1 MADINTSWEGHTGT
15 EIEAWIRAKFGSKVG
30 YVRWVQKETFYYI
43 QGFAD
48 LASSREYDSLPTP
61 EEKEESG
68 LLLLDDQLPI
78 STVQGDSYSA
88 RLFTSMDVSQPIVTA
103 DKTLNVPLRFC
114 GIKTSDG
121 DRLNAGIDGTLHI
134 LRGNTEV
141 GTASLHSYDLD
152 STAYETIDV
161 GKYLQDGEQSIRF
174 YVSYQYIDADETVR
188 TASSSYITISRVI
201 LTQMRLEFSGEWW
214 TPYNGNSIDI
224 GYFIRGY
231 GQMYLYVQMDSTM
244 IINGLTVTASTE
256 VARAVSITD
265 TSLMTNGLH
274 TIRAWLA
281 SSVDPTVL
289 SPVVVNQIAY
299 FDEDTATTED
309 KARTYIMVNALAN
322 IIHPYVDS
330 VLMEYSVFKYGADT
344 VPLGFRL
351 HNQNRSVT
359 YVSQDLGNVVT
370 GVNYTYQSALKIPSG
385 VSSVFLY
392 FVVDGV
398 LQTAQNWEI
407 IVDQSVDYN
416 PSLMDNN
423 GFILDP
429 STRSNL
435 ETNPQ
440 QIINAK
446 TGSVV
451 ASSWSSNM
459 VFSSPNGYVP
469 DSDGSVHLHIPAG
482 VKLNITGYDPFSG
495 LVESGS
501 SNSMT
506 MELDIKIDNVYDA
519 TEPVF
524 RVGPYG
530 QDNKVTGLL
539 MLPTSAHVLSAG
551 LRAIGA
557 QDIQFQEGVRTHI
570 TINIVNNL
578 GASGLN
584 FCRIFV
590 NGIINREFTYSNDR
604 FAPQGGSGGFVIGSD
619 TAEVDLYGIRVYKQ
633 ALSSQQVMQDYKSS
647 IPTAAEK
654 LRFHNANDILDAN
667 NKIDYGKASQLYS
680 TMLMTCEETG
690 RPFIPNYS
698 NGVTS
703 YSKVT
708 LTVIFRYRYATNGH
722 NVGDINYN
730 LSRVLTHMKIKGQ
743 GTSSMTYWMWNIRFE
758 FTSNSE
764 VWSVTSDMTKDT
776 LLLSGD
782 DCYMQFE
789 EGGAHALKLDAKMN
803 WASSSQSHKMGMM
816 NAYGTLWK
824 SIIGTRSPIYA
835 ADSKCRPC
843 VLQEAFLF
851 FTQPSEGGDVSF
863 SNFMTFGP
871 AKNDKATWGLNIK
884 SSHYMKNGASQKMY
898 TCLEGSSN
906 GRPLVEA
913 KVPWLREE
921 VFYYYNPLDDNDSM
935 NETFIYNGASNFD
948 WDKGPANTQNEG
960 QSNEYDTPK
969 GFTLVA
975 DNMWKET
982 EDTEFNDPTDLY
994 KTSGNT
1000 IKFYR
1005 RAWNLMY
1012 LNSPFLKAYE
1022 GIYTDFMNSQNKD
1035 EAYQY
1040 FITVSGGGHN
1050 AGECFR
1056 YNPLSKN
1063 DPSLPKWVNAGAS
1076 KSASTSDGYSVLN
1089 VYDDLHVT
1097 TPGKPVSRITEE
1109 LIAAR
1114 IARYKAQSGN
1124 WWHEEDGDLCQA
1136 WGKIMAA
1143 KDNWCKNTYFI
1154 LNPDGKISQNR
1165 DDDDTIMDKD
1175 NVGKTGAPY
1184 WVEEHDRFNDLG
1196 QWCDENGK
1204 GEIWDAVQGEYNDV
1218 ANAQSTYFNSQD
1230 SIPFVLRERCRPTE
1244 LKGMVST
1251 IFQTMVAQEGTV
1263 NAFYQ
1268 KYFFDIQEYL
1278 PAVAYNEVARIAYET
1293 ASIEASRGHYSNNT
1307 DPMTQSLGDQL
1318 QGERQWVKMRIPYME
1333 SYGNS
1338 TVFCDTRGG
1347 NTKSLSF
1354 RSSLATTDSGT
1365 THNYVF
1371 RVTPHQFLY
1380 PSAGSES
1387 SYAYSNERAR
1397 PGKVVELPPLNVTQ
1411 NNNVFIFGIDYLRS
1425 VGDFAPHPTESNSSI
1440 NVSGDRLTEWIINEG
1455 GSQTVNNK
1463 SITISFTTP
1472 RLKRLVMRGCT
1483 ALSGLGGSSL
1493 SGMTKATEIDL
1504 RGCTNLSSV
1513 ALPTTDSLTT
1523 LRLPQSLSELSIEAQ
1538 PNLSTLQIEGY
1549 SYFTTLRIDQTVC
1562 THLTGVQSIST
1573 ALYNA
1578 RKNATGNMDI
1588 MFRGISWTSYTRAA
1602 LMWLASKNADLK
1614 GTIALM
1620 PVSDYQADHTNYLSI
1635 SDLEILMDKFGNIQS
1650 GSDGLTVTYTTFS
1663 ITSIKIDGDKYFYKT
1678 GLNTTHKVTV
1688 KSLLYGNNLQMK
1700 TLQDGRAVF
1709 DITWSF
1715 GENVS
1720 TLATIDENTGVIN
1733 VLHIGDSTIHTLNV
1747 SVKTLADT
1755 LTADAT
1761 VAFYGRVPQVGDF
1774 AYADGTFDNE
1784 YFVDKT
1790 FVGLVTRRDSVDTN
1804 QWKLTIYC
1812 KEWIECVSDK
1822 GTVFGAGY
1830 NNLSNVTGLKWG
1842 INSENTN
1849 VHNFTNAEQAAIK
1862 EFINQQNGYE
1872 TYPSISDVP
1881 NLTNLGSPSGFHF
1894 WNSYFDDNTA
1904 DGYKVQTPGY
1914 MTTDNDGKSNT
1925 EKIIAHA
1932 NVIIGQYL
1940 MKAEPFA
1947 GKSGIKIPT
1956 TLKEFANLSQA
1967 VEDIQ
1972 EDLGDTNYGRWTRM
1986 LYGCAYGCY
1995 LYEPEIFDWDKPLDP
2010 QYKKNNWFLGAYY
2023 QLWRTLIFWCNSN
2036 GYNGSSGAQN
2046 TQPSITY
2053 ADENPSSSK
2062 YGTVIKEAHK
2072 PIFANA
2078 LYRMSLK
2085 GATHTWRFEQDSSTE
2100 NSNAYNC
2107 GILGT
2112 GQTTAQ
2118 MLGKRGFGALVP
2130 MCEYIWTKPE

>member
-1 MADINTSWEGHTGT
+1 MADINISWEGHTGT
-15 EIEAWIRAKFGSKVG
+15 EVESWIRAKFGSKVG

-48 LASSREYDSLPTP
+48 SASAREYDSLTP
-61 EEKEESG
+61 EQQSEST
-68 LLLLDDQLPI
+68 LLLFDDQLPI

-141 GTASLHSYDLD
+141 GTATLHSYDLD

-289 SPVVVNQIAY
+289 SPIVVNQIAY
-299 FDEDTATTED
+299 FDEDSATTED

-370 GVNYTYQSALKIPSG
+370 GVNYSYQSALKIPSN

-398 LQTAQNWEI
+398 LQTAQSWEI

-416 PSLMDNN
+416 PALMDNN

-524 RVGPYG
+524 RVGQYG
-530 QDNKVTGLL
+530 NDNKVTGFL
-539 MLPTSAHVLSAG
+539 MLPTSAHVLSVG

-647 IPTAAEK
+647 IPTAADK

-680 TMLMTCEETG
+680 TMLMTCEDTSK
-690 RPFIPNYS
+690 PFIPNYTNGPTVKYS
-698 NGVTS
+698 N
-703 YSKVT
+703 VT

-776 LLLSGD
+776 LLLSGG

-789 EGGAHALKLDAKMN
+789 EGGAKALKLDAKMN

-851 FTQPSEGGDVSF
+851 FTQPSDGGDVSF

-884 SSHYMKNGASQKMY
+884 STHYMKDGASQKMY

-921 VFYYYNPLDDNDSM
+921 VFYYYNPLDDDDSM

-1012 LNSPFLKAYE
+1012 INSPFLKAYE
-1022 GIYTDFMNSQNKD
+1022 GTYNEFMNSQSKD
-1035 EAYQY
+1035 ASCQY
-1040 FITVSGGGHN
+1040 FITGSGGGHN
-1050 AGECFR
+1050 AGDCFR
-1056 YNPLSKN
+1056 YNPLT
-1063 DPSLPKWVNAGAS
+1063 DTWVNAGAS
-1076 KSASTSDGYSVLN
+1076 KSASTVDGYSVLN
-1089 VYDDLHVT
+1089 VYDDLQVT
-1097 TPGKPVSRITEE
+1097 TAGKPVSRITEE

-1114 IARYKAQSGN
+1114 IARYRAQSGN

-1184 WVEEHDRFNDLG
+1184 WVEEHDRFNDIG

-1293 ASIEASRGHYSNNT
+1293 ASIAAAEGRYSNNT

-1318 QGERQWVKMRIPYME
+1318 QGERQWIKMRIPYME

-1387 SYAYSNERAR
+1387 SYAYSNKRAR
-1397 PGKVVELPPLNVTQ
+1397 PGEVVTLPTLNVTQ

-1425 VGDFAPHPTESNSSI
+1425 VGDFAPHPTEANSSI

-1513 ALPTTDSLTT
+1513 TLPATDSLTT
-1523 LRLPQSLSELSIEAQ
+1523 VRLPQSLSELSVEAQ
-1538 PNLSTLQIEGY
+1538 PNLATLQIEGY

-1588 MFRGISWTSYTRAA
+1588 SFRGISWTSYTRAA
-1602 LMWLASKNADLK
+1602 LMWFASKNADLK
-1614 GTIALM
+1614 GTITLNI
-1620 PVSDYQADHTNYLSI
+1620 VTDYEADHTDYLSLD
-1635 SDLEILMDKFGNIQS
+1635 DLQVLMDVYGNIQS
-1650 GSDGLTVTYTTFS
+1650 ESNPLKVNYSTFP
-1663 ITSIKIDGDKYFYKT
+1663 ITNLYISGDKYFYKT
-1678 GLNTTHKVTV
+1678 GLNTSHKVTV
-1688 KSLLYGNNLQMK
+1688 KYYIYGNNLAMK
-1700 TLQDGRAVF
+1700 TVGDKTYF

-1720 TLATIDENTGVIN
+1720 ALATIDENTGVIN
-1733 VLHIGDSTIHTLNV
+1733 VLQIGDATIHNLNV
-1747 SVKTLADT
+1747 VVNTLAT
-1755 LTADAT
+1755 TITAT
-1761 VAFYGRVPQVGDF
+1761 TTIVFNGRTPQVGDF

-1784 YFVDKT
+1784 YFPDKT
-1790 FVGLVTRRDSVDTN
+1790 FVGLVTRRDSVGTN
-1804 QWKLTIYC
+1804 QWKLTIYG
-1812 KEWIECVSDK
+1812 KEWIEFVSDK
-1822 GTVFGAGY
+1822 GTVYGR
-1830 NNLSNVTGLKWG
+1830 NVATTRPWIQNLKWG
-1842 INSENTN
+1842 ITNSNNNTD
-1849 VHNFTNAEQAAIK
+1849 NFTTAEQDAILA
-1862 EFINQQNGYE
+1862 FINQQLGYE
-1872 TYPSISDVP
+1872 TYPSIIDIPDLP
-1881 NLTNLGSPSGFHF
+1881 NLGHNGENF
-1894 WNSYFDDNTA
+1894 WNSYFDDNTE
-1904 DGYKVQTPGY
+1904 DGYKILPAGF
-1914 MTTDNDGKSNT
+1914 MSSDNDGKSNT

-1932 NVIIGQYL
+1932 NIIIGQYA
-1940 MKAEPFA
+1940 MKSAPFA
-1947 GKSGIKIPT
+1947 GKSDVKIPT
-1956 TLKEFANLSQA
+1956 SLKELANLSQA
-1967 VEDIQ
+1967 VQDAEQ
-1972 EDLGDTNYGRWTRM
+1972 ELGDANYGRWSRLT
-1986 LYGCAYGCY
+1986 YSCCYGCY
-1995 LYEPEIFDWDKPLDP
+1995 LYEPAVNGWETLDD
-2010 QYKKNNWFLGAYY
+2010 QYKKYNWFFAAYY
-2023 QLWRTLIFWCNSN
+2023 QLWRALIFWCNSN
-2036 GYNGSSGAQN
+2036 GYTNGAN
-2046 TQPSITY
+2046 KYPAPSIAY
-2053 ADENPSSSK
+2053 ADENPESSK

-2085 GATHTWRFEQDSSTE
+2085 GYTHTWRFMQDTSTE
-2100 NSNAYNC
+2100 YIAANWFIHQQTPNNPQNALKGGN
-2107 GILGT
+2107 GT
-2112 GQTTAQ
+2112 I
-2118 MLGKRGFGALVP
+2118 VP